1 MEKLKPAD
9 IFLQGMTYIHQKMA
23 PLGYKLLKSNVIKK
37 KKNDLTYELHFHSS
51 HYNFID
57 QATSTGNVVLEI
69 YCGIYCKK
77 EALYKFNFT
86 ASRSASR
93 RFNILSPDLTLNKGL
108 LDELYQQI
116 QAYFLGFIDRLEK
129 DAGQAIAT
137 LDLIPQIVPSDYSW
151 TISLNRNLIA
161 QFGNERT
168 LQTFDDNCLAYNSLE
183 QKVMRNIESFYVYA
197 RERIDLAW
205 CQSYPKENIDKIYKR
220 TYDLYMAEE
229 HRVEW
234 HILEDEFIK
243 DIPLQNKERFVI
255 CVWLFC
261 TDFLSNENLH
271 AKEPDLL
278 QDVEEFRKH
287 LFG

>member
-9 IFLQGMTYIHQKMA
+9 VFLQGIQYLHQKMA
-23 PLGYKLLKSNVIKK
+23 PLGYKLLKSNVLK
-37 KKNDLTYELHFHSS
+37 KKNNNLTYELHFHSS

-57 QATSTGNVVLEI
+57 QATSTGSVILEI

-77 EALYKFNFT
+77 EALYKFNFS
-86 ASRSASR
+86 APRSASR
-93 RFNILSPDLTLNKGL
+93 RFNILSADLTLNEAL

-116 QAYFLGFIDRLEK
+116 QVHFLDFIEGLEK
-129 DAGQAIAT
+129 DAYQAIAA
-137 LDLIPQIVPSDYSW
+137 LDLIPQIVPLDYSW

-161 QFGNERT
+161 QFGNACI
-168 LQTFDDNCLAYNSLE
+168 LQTFDDNCLAYNQLE
-183 QKVMRNIESFYVYA
+183 QRVMRNIESFYVYA
-197 RERIDLAW
+197 RERIDMAW
-205 CQSYPKENIDKIYKR
+205 CQSYPKENIDKLYKR
-220 TYDLYMAEE
+220 TYDLYMKEE
-229 HRVEW
+229 HHMEW
-234 HILEDEFIK
+234 HLVEDAFIK

-261 TDFLSNENLH
+261 TDILNDGNLQ
-271 AKEPDLL
+271 AKDPELL